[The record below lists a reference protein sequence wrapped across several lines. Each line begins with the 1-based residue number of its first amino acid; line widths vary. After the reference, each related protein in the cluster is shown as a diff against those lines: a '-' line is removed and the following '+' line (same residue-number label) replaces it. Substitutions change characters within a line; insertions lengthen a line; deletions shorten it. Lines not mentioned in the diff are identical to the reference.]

1 MTQPLFSPRGI
12 AQLDAM
18 VRPGMLCAFD
28 FDGTLA
34 AITALPEAAATL
46 SALLPGL
53 RALCRVTPVAVITGR
68 AVDDVRRRL
77 GFAPAHVIGN
87 HGAEGLPGSEGSALA
102 QRVDVA
108 AWLRIF
114 ARERG
119 PWREPGIHI
128 EDKGASL
135 SLHYRH
141 ASDPGAAEQALG
153 ERLPLLSP
161 PPRVVAG
168 KRVFN
173 LVPAQAPD
181 KGAALLALM
190 RQCGADTAFYAGDDV
205 TDEDVFGLRD
215 ARIFGLRVG
224 AAADSA
230 ARWHVAAPADMRDV
244 IESLLARLPG
254 PTGFPDA
261 HQESVRFLFG
271 GKVHQPSRSP

>member
-18 VRPGMLCAFD
+18 VKPGMLCAFD

-34 AITALPEAAATL
+34 AIAALPEAAATL
-46 SALLPGL
+46 PALLPGL
-53 RALCRVTPVAVITGR
+53 RALCRVVPVAVITGR

-77 GFAPAHVIGN
+77 GFAPARVIGN
-87 HGAEGLPGSEGSALA
+87 HGAEGLPGAPESAE
-102 QRVDVA
+102 RHGDVA
-108 AWLRIF
+108 AWLRTF

-141 ASDPGAAEQALG
+141 ASDPHAAELALG
-153 ERLPLLSP
+153 ERLRLLSP
-161 PPRVVAG
+161 RPRVVAG

-173 LVPAQAPD
+173 LVPAEAPD

-190 RQCGADTAFYAGDDV
+190 RLCGADTAFYAGDDV
-205 TDEDVFGLRD
+205 TDEDVFRLRD
-215 ARIFGLRVG
+215 PRVFSLRVG
-224 AAADSA
+224 AADDSA
-230 ARWHVAAPADMRDV
+230 APWHVAGPADMRDV
-244 IESLLARLPG
+244 IEVLLARLQPG
-254 PTGFPDA
+254 LT
-261 HQESVRFLFG
+261 
-271 GKVHQPSRSP
+271 